1 MTAVS
6 EKEGRRRVDVVI
18 EHPSP
23 NWDERTSPVSMIVLH
38 FTALP
43 TFEASLRRLCDPANQ
58 QGRVSAHY
66 LIREDG
72 AVLRLVNEEKRAWH
86 AGAGSW
92 RRITDVNSASVGI
105 EIQNIGLDD
114 QGRPEPFPD
123 VQMESVIAL
132 CRDIQRRHVVPARNV
147 VGHGDTAP
155 RRKIDPGAAFDWKRL
170 VKAGVGIWTDE
181 FLTPEKSMKDMLQD
195 IGYDISDVSAAT
207 EAFKRHWCA
216 GTARLGANQVER
228 RAAAVCAEIFKQA
241 SDGR

>member
-1 MTAVS
+1 MCL
-6 EKEGRRRVDVVI
+6 RVGQMETI
-18 EHPSP
+18 QIHSSL
-23 NWDERTSPVSMIVLH
+23 NFNERKDPVSMIVLH
-38 FTALP
+38 YTALP
-43 TFEASLRRLCDPANQ
+43 TFEKSLRRLCDPANQ

-72 AVLRLVNEEKRAWH
+72 AVFGLVDEEKRAWH

-92 RRITDVNSASVGI
+92 RGITDVNSASVGI

-114 QGRPEPFPD
+114 QGRPVPFPD

-170 VKAGVGIWTDE
+170 AKAGVGIWTDE
-181 FLTPEKSMKDMLQD
+181 FLAPEKSMKDMLQD
-195 IGYDISDVSAAT
+195 IGYDTSDIAAAA
-207 EAFKRHWCA
+207 EAFKRHWCIGLA
-216 GTARLGANQVER
+216 GVESRQIER
-228 RAAAVCAEIFKQA
+228 RAAAVCAEILRQG
-241 SDGR
+241 SGG